1 MKSEFALKPA
11 SVFSRG
17 AATECSPGRQPGVG
31 VVLEIS
37 PGGAKD
43 SEDSFAPPG
52 PRSYRKK
59 TPGSRPGLHSV
70 AAPRLAIAA
79 YFGHFSLRDE
89 GWLHE
94 PDHPV
99 RAIMPPFQGGKSVA
113 SVAH

>member
-17 AATECSPGRQPGVG
+17 AA
-31 VVLEIS
+31 
-37 PGGAKD
+37 
-43 SEDSFAPPG
+43 
-52 PRSYRKK
+52 
-59 TPGSRPGLHSV
+59 
-70 AAPRLAIAA
+70 
-79 YFGHFSLRDE
+79 YFGHFYLRDE
-89 GWLHE
+89 GWFHE

>member
-1 MKSEFALKPA
+1 MKPA
-11 SVFSRG
+11 SAFSRG
-17 AATECSPGRQPGVG
+17 APTECSPGRKPGVG
-31 VVLEIS
+31 VVLECS
-37 PGGAKD
+37 PRGVKD
-43 SEDSFAPPG
+43 SEDFFAPTAL
-52 PRSYRKK
+52 RWYRKK

>member
-11 SVFSRG
+11 SVFSRS
-17 AATECSPGRQPGVG
+17 AAG
-31 VVLEIS
+31 
-37 PGGAKD
+37 
-43 SEDSFAPPG
+43 
-52 PRSYRKK
+52 YR
-59 TPGSRPGLHSV
+59 SV